1 MRYMIYDVSYIV
13 NVINLP
19 VRYTQIE
26 NIYSNFI
33 ILETYFDDLLTIQCI
48 ENEYLFNFIIL
59 ETYFEANLLTIQC
72 LENVF
77 M

>member
-33 ILETYFDDLLTIQCI
+33 ILETYFADLLTIQRI
-48 ENEYLFNFIIL
+48 ENI
-59 ETYFEANLLTIQC
+59 
-72 LENVF
+72 F

>member
-33 ILETYFDDLLTIQCI
+33 ILETYF
-48 ENEYLFNFIIL
+48 
-59 ETYFEANLLTIQC
+59 EAIRDTLWRT
-72 LENVF
+72 
-77 M
+77 